1 MTDTSE
7 LKLSVSSAAMASGAL
22 VRGRMPKLI
31 SWTTYAAGFVIWL
44 FGYLSAGH
52 ATLFDWNA
60 VTPWWIS
67 SFIPNREAELGLMLM
82 FASMIPIHWL
92 AGRKRA

>member
-1 MTDTSE
+1 M
-7 LKLSVSSAAMASGAL
+7 KKIGA
-22 VRGRMPKLI
+22 RFAQMPKLI
-31 SWTTYAAGFVIWL
+31 SWTIYAAGFVIWL

-52 ATLFDWNA
+52 ASLFDWNA

-82 FASMIPIHWL
+82 FASMILIYWP
-92 AGRKRA
+92 AERKRA

>member
-1 MTDTSE
+1 MNM
-7 LKLSVSSAAMASGAL
+7 KKN
-22 VRGRMPKLI
+22 RGMLAQMPKRI
-31 SWTTYAAGFVIWL
+31 SWTIYAAGFVIWL

-52 ATLFDWNA
+52 ASVFDWNA

-82 FASMIPIHWL
+82 FASMILIYWP